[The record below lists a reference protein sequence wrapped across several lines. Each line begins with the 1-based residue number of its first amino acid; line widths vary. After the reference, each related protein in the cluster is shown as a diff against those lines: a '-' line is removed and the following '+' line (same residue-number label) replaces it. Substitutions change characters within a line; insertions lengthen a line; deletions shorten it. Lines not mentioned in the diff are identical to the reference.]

1 MTLSDL
7 RISLIYLKYDIRYFL
22 HNCLYYR
29 RFRFKKIK
37 EKNILYFVFDPSIE
51 HPGVADRLK
60 AIMALY
66 NTAKKN
72 GYKFKFYYKDP
83 FFLSDYF
90 APRIDWLMEWSDL
103 EYSIFDTK
111 IINECNW
118 RAIKPFKK
126 NKQYHCYC
134 YAGNDIPWQFKDT
147 GYKWSDLF
155 NELFVP
161 SERLENAYR
170 ELGIDGQKY
179 VSVQLRFVNA
189 LEHFE
194 NSFFNNH
201 LDTEEERQA
210 LIKKCKDG
218 IMGIINENPRLPVY
232 VFSDSKVFLDSL
244 SDLPVKVLDHD
255 SIGHVSFVQNKDAQ
269 LKTFLDLYVMS
280 KSQAIYRIMAKE
292 LYNWSCFALLASRMG
307 DVKFVD
313 RDLH

>member
-1 MTLSDL
+1 MTISDFRL
-7 RISLIYLKYDIRYFL
+7 KLIYFKYDIKYFL
-22 HNCLYYR
+22 HNCRYYR
-29 RFRFKKIK
+29 KLRFCKAK
-37 EKNILYFVFDPSIE
+37 ERNVLYFVFDPSIE

-60 AIMALY
+60 AIISLY
-66 NTAKKN
+66 NVAKKN
-72 GYKFKFYYKDP
+72 EYRFKFYYNDP
-83 FFLSDYF
+83 FDLSDYL
-90 APRIDWLMEWSDL
+90 APRIDWKLSWNEL
-103 EYSIFDTK
+103 EYSMADT
-111 IINECNW
+111 IIVNECNW
-118 RAIKPFKK
+118 RVIKPLKP

-134 YAGNDIPWQFKDT
+134 YAGNGLPEYYNDT
-147 GYKWSDLF
+147 GYKWHDLYK
-155 NELFVP
+155 ELFVP
-161 SERLENAYR
+161 SDRLETAYKQ
-170 ELGIDGQKY
+170 LGINGQKY

-218 IMGIINENPRLPVY
+218 IKGIVDENPGLPVY

-244 SDLPVKVLDHD
+244 SDLPVRVLDHD
-255 SIGHVSFVQNKDAQ
+255 SIGHVSFVQDKDAQ

>member
-1 MTLSDL
+1 MLLSNI
-7 RISLIYLKYDIRYFL
+7 RNCFIYLKYDIKHLL
-22 HNCLYYR
+22 HNCRYYWKL
-29 RFRFKKIK
+29 RFGRVKKR
-37 EKNILYFVFDPSIE
+37 NVLYFVFDPSIE

-66 NTAKKN
+66 NIAKKN
-72 GYKFKFYYKDP
+72 GYKFKLYYKEP
-83 FFLSDYF
+83 FSLSDYL
-90 APRIDWLMEWSDL
+90 APKIDWMMEWNDL
-103 EYSIFDTK
+103 EYSILDTK

-118 RAIKPFKK
+118 RATKPFKK

-134 YAGNDIPWQFKDT
+134 YAGNDIPWKFNDT

-161 SERLENAYR
+161 SDRLENAYQQLDI
-170 ELGIDGQKY
+170 EGLKY
-179 VSVQLRFVNA
+179 ISVQLRFVNA
-189 LEHFE
+189 LEKFE

-218 IMGIINENPRLPVY
+218 IKGIIDENPEMPVY

-244 SDLPVKVLDHD
+244 SDLPVRVLDHD
-255 SIGHVSFVQNKDAQ
+255 SIAHVSFVQNKDAQ

-280 KSQAIYRIMAKE
+280 KSQAIYRIKAKE

-307 DVKFVD
+307 DVKFID